1 MATVQAEQY
10 VAAEIAEIAW
20 IDPTAPGRYR
30 TRATG
35 RADGFWPLRKARP
48 AFRQGMSRSSS

>member
-20 IDPTAPGRYR
+20 IDPTAPGDIEL
-30 TRATG
+30 A
-35 RADGFWPLRKARP
+35 PLAEQTVFGLYER
-48 AFRQGMSRSSS
+48 